1 MLTKVN
7 GFAFRSKMVYLCS
20 TRVEIPRQNGVS
32 PRFFAIFR
40 LKIGE
45 ITRRI
50 RKNIRRKGKIVS
62 NLVKIMSILGARKSL
77 VIYKTSSVN
86 VKVS

>member
-1 MLTKVN
+1 M
-7 GFAFRSKMVYLCS
+7 
-20 TRVEIPRQNGVS
+20 GVS
-32 PRFFAIFR
+32 PLFYGKNRWE
-40 LKIGE
+40 IGK